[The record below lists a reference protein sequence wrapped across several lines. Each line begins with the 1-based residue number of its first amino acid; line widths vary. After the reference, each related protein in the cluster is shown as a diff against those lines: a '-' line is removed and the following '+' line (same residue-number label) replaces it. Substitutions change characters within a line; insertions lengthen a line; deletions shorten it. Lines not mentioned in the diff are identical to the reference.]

1 MLWHQKVFLAKMGN
15 WGKMEDLNFLMYLL
29 KTNILRLILMRQ
41 NDDITKFFISRN
53 IEFTIVIFRSSSTQ
67 QEDEPQ

>member
-29 KTNILRLILMRQ
+29 KTNILRVILMRQ
-41 NDDITKFFISRN
+41 NDDIRNFHVSRN
-53 IEFTIVIFRSSSTQ
+53 IEVNLVTIRSRITG
-67 QEDEPQ
+67 EDELQ